1 MSPQGISGAMTTSAT
16 SQQETPHLKVGLL
29 GAGTVGSQ
37 VARVLLE
44 HGDELALRSGVA
56 LDLVGVVVRNLSAER
71 DVAIPT
77 DLLTTDAE
85 AVIDAA
91 DIVAELTGGIEP
103 ARTRILRAL
112 NAGTSVVTG
121 NKALLAAHGRELQ
134 DAAAASGSQL
144 SYEAAVAG
152 AIPIVRPM
160 RDSLAGDKVTR
171 FLGIMNGTTN
181 FILDQMDT
189 TGAAFQDALA
199 EAQDLG
205 YAEADPTADVEG
217 HDAAAKAAILAS
229 LAFHSTFTLED
240 VHCEGI
246 TSVTADDVAAAA
258 EAGYVIKLLSVG
270 ERTEDGVNLRVNPVM
285 IPRTHVLGGV
295 HGAYNAVFV
304 EAENAGS
311 LMFYG
316 QGAGGNPT
324 ASAVLGD
331 LVSATRAIAL
341 GAEGIPLSDHAEL
354 AAVSM
359 DNVTTRLSITVT
371 VRDRLGVLARLAQ
384 VFADHGVSISTM
396 QQTEDPQE
404 EATSV
409 LRLVTHSG
417 RHRDLMDTV
426 AALRELPVVDEVI
439 SVIPVETGE

>member
-1 MSPQGISGAMTTSAT
+1 MNTSAT
-16 SQQETPHLKVGLL
+16 SPTPVLKVGLL

-44 HGDELALRSGVA
+44 VPDELALRSGVR
-56 LDLVGVVVRNLSAER
+56 LELSGVAVRDPEAPR
-71 DVAIPT
+71 DVDLPRE
-77 DLLTTDAE
+77 LLTTDAE
-85 AVIDAA
+85 AVIDGA
-91 DIVAELTGGIEP
+91 DLVVELTGGIEP

-112 NAGTSVVTG
+112 GAGKSVVTG
-121 NKALLAAHGRELQ
+121 NKALLAEAGRELQ
-134 DAAAASGSQL
+134 DAAAATGSQL

-160 RDSLAGDKVTR
+160 RDSLAGDRVNR

-181 FILDQMDT
+181 FILDRMTT
-189 TGAAFQDALA
+189 TGAAFADALA
-199 EAQDLG
+199 EAQRLG

-217 HDAAAKAAILAS
+217 HDAAAKAAVLAS
-229 LAFHSTFTLED
+229 LAFHSTFTLDD
-240 VHCEGI
+240 VHCDGI

-258 EAGYVIKLLSVG
+258 EDGYVIKLLAVG
-270 ERTEDGVNLRVNPVM
+270 ERRPGGVNLRVNPVM
-285 IPRTHVLGGV
+285 IPREHVLGGV

-331 LVSATRAIAL
+331 LVSAARSIAL
-341 GAEGIPLSDHAEL
+341 GCEGIPSSHHAQLKALSTD
-354 AAVSM
+354 
-359 DNVTTRLSITVT
+359 DVTTRLSITVT
-371 VRDRLGVLARLAQ
+371 VKDRLGVLARIAQ

-396 QQTEDPQE
+396 QQKEDPKGQE
-404 EATSV
+404 VSL
-409 LRLVTHSG
+409 LRLVTHAG
-417 RHRDLMDTV
+417 RHRDLMDIV
-426 AALRELPVVDEVI
+426 AALRELNVVDQVL

>member
-1 MSPQGISGAMTTSAT
+1 MTTSAT
-16 SQQETPHLKVGLL
+16 SHPQTPHLKVALL

-37 VARVLLE
+37 VARVLLDSK
-44 HGDELALRSGVA
+44 DELALRSGVT
-56 LDLVGVVVRNLSAER
+56 LDLVGVAVR
-71 DVAIPT
+71 DVDAKRDYEIPRE
-77 DLLTTDAE
+77 LLTTDADS
-85 AVIDAA
+85 VIDAA
-91 DIVAELTGGIEP
+91 DIVVELTGGIEP

-112 NAGTSVVTG
+112 NAGTTVVTG

-189 TGAAFQDALA
+189 TGAAFNDALA
-199 EAQDLG
+199 EAQELG

-217 HDAAAKAAILAS
+217 HDAAAKAAVLAS
-229 LAFHSTFTLED
+229 LAFHSTFTLDD

-246 TSVTADDVAAAA
+246 TAVSAEDVATAA

-285 IPRTHVLGGV
+285 IPRNHVLGGV

-316 QGAGGNPT
+316 QGAGGEPT

-331 LVSATRAIAL
+331 LVSAARSIAR
-341 GAEGIPLSDHAEL
+341 GAEGIPLSDHAKL
-354 AAVSM
+354 PAVSM
-359 DNVTTRLSITVT
+359 DNVTTRMAITVT
-371 VRDRLGVLARLAQ
+371 VKDRLGVLAQIAQ

-396 QQTEDPQE
+396 HQTEDPKDQ
-404 EATSV
+404 AISV
-409 LRLVTHSG
+409 LRLVTHTG

-426 AALRELPVVDEVI
+426 GALRELPVVAEVL
-439 SVIPVETGE
+439 SVIPVETGD

>member
-1 MSPQGISGAMTTSAT
+1 MNTSPAT
-16 SQQETPHLKVGLL
+16 DRETPVLKVGLL

-37 VARVLLE
+37 VARVLLN
-44 HGDELALRSGVA
+44 HAHELALRSGVC
-56 LDLVGVVVRNLSAER
+56 LELSGVAVRNPQAPRDTELPAE
-71 DVAIPT
+71 
-77 DLLTTDAE
+77 LLTTDVD

-91 DIVAELTGGIEP
+91 DVVVELTGGIEP
-103 ARTRILRAL
+103 TRTRVLRAL
-112 NAGTSVVTG
+112 NAGKSVITG
-121 NKALLAAHGRELQ
+121 NKALLAEHGRELH
-134 DAAAASGSQL
+134 DAAAASGAQL

-160 RDSLAGDKVTR
+160 RDSLAGDRVNR

-189 TGAAFQDALA
+189 TGAAFDDALA
-199 EAQDLG
+199 QAQELG

-217 HDAAAKAAILAS
+217 HDAAAKAAVLAS
-229 LAFHSTFTLED
+229 LAFHSTYTIAD

-246 TSVTADDVAAAA
+246 TGITAQDVAAAR

-270 ERTEDGVNLRVNPVM
+270 ERCGDGVNLRVNPVM
-285 IPRTHVLGGV
+285 IPRDHVLAGV

-304 EAENAGS
+304 EAANAGS

-316 QGAGGNPT
+316 QGAGGDPT

-331 LVSATRAIAL
+331 LVSAARAIAL
-341 GAEGIPLSDHAEL
+341 GAQGIPLDAYAAL
-354 AAVSM
+354 PAVSM
-359 DNVTTRLSITVT
+359 DDVTTRLSITVAVT
-371 VRDRLGVLARLAQ
+371 DRLGALAQLAQ

-396 QQTEDPQE
+396 LQIEDPDAPGMSQ
-404 EATSV
+404 

-417 RHRDLMDTV
+417 RHASLMATV
-426 AALRELPVVDEVI
+426 AALRELDVVRDIV
-439 SVIPVETGE
+439 SVTPVEAGE

>member
-1 MSPQGISGAMTTSAT
+1 MNTSPAT
-16 SQQETPHLKVGLL
+16 DRETPVLKVGLL

-37 VARVLLE
+37 VARVLLN
-44 HGDELALRSGVA
+44 HAHELALRSGVC
-56 LDLVGVVVRNLSAER
+56 LELSGVAVRNPQAPRDTELPAE
-71 DVAIPT
+71 
-77 DLLTTDAE
+77 LLTTDVD

-91 DIVAELTGGIEP
+91 DVVVELTGGIEP
-103 ARTRILRAL
+103 TRTRVLRAL
-112 NAGTSVVTG
+112 NAGKSVITG
-121 NKALLAAHGRELQ
+121 NKALLAEHGRELH
-134 DAAAASGSQL
+134 DAAAASGAQL

-160 RDSLAGDKVTR
+160 RDSLAGDRVNR

-189 TGAAFQDALA
+189 TGAAFDDALA
-199 EAQDLG
+199 QAQELG

-217 HDAAAKAAILAS
+217 HDAAAKAAVLAS
-229 LAFHSTFTLED
+229 LAFHSTYTIAD

-246 TSVTADDVAAAA
+246 TGITAQDVAAAR

-270 ERTEDGVNLRVNPVM
+270 ERCGDGVNLRVNPVM
-285 IPRTHVLGGV
+285 IPRDHVLAGV

-304 EAENAGS
+304 EAANAGS

-316 QGAGGNPT
+316 QGAGGDPT

-331 LVSATRAIAL
+331 LVSAARAIAL
-341 GAEGIPLSDHAEL
+341 GAQGIPLDAYAAL
-354 AAVSM
+354 PAVSM
-359 DNVTTRLSITVT
+359 DDVTTRLSITVAVT
-371 VRDRLGVLARLAQ
+371 DRLGVLAQLAQ

-396 QQTEDPQE
+396 LQIEDPDAPGMSQ
-404 EATSV
+404 

-417 RHRDLMDTV
+417 RHASLMATV
-426 AALRELPVVDEVI
+426 AALRELDVVRDIV
-439 SVIPVETGE
+439 SVTPVEAGE